1 MAWQVKYSAAA
12 LKALAQLDPPVQRR
26 ILSFADSRITD
37 DPRRTGKAMQGD
49 QYAWR
54 YRVGDY
60 RLVCDIQEVSRTV
73 VIVRIGHR
81 REIYR

>member
-12 LKALAQLDPPVQRR
+12 LKALARLDPPVQRR
-26 ILSFADSRITD
+26 ILSFVESRITD
-37 DPRRTGKAMQGD
+37 DPRGVGKAMQGD
-49 QYAWR
+49 QHAWR

-60 RLVCDIQEVSRTV
+60 RLVCDIQEASRTV
-73 VIVRIGHR
+73 AVVRVGHR